1 MTGKNKKAS
10 VSGAF
15 QHRIR
20 TQVILQ
26 FITDQS
32 TLVFLTNHRPNLLYL
47 DDAYQH
53 LPKYQ
58 FNPLGLICS
67 VLTENTFKFFYCLRQ
82 SVDKQGVANFEN
94 RICQNDLHN
103 FLLGDRGDDC
113 ASAAG

>member
-10 VSGAF
+10 VLGGF

-32 TLVFLTNHRPNLLYL
+32 TLIFLTNHRPNLLYL

-53 LPKYQ
+53 LPKY
-58 FNPLGLICS
+58 
-67 VLTENTFKFFYCLRQ
+67 
-82 SVDKQGVANFEN
+82 
-94 RICQNDLHN
+94 
-103 FLLGDRGDDC
+103 
-113 ASAAG
+113 